1 MAVIIKS
8 VTPRSPAAKAGVKA
22 GETLHKINGHP
33 INDSLDY
40 GFYCYDRILELDLGT
55 RRVTV
60 KKKDDYDDIGLNFE
74 TYLMD
79 KKQSCHNKCIFCF
92 IDQLPE
98 GMRDTLYFKDDDSRL
113 SFLQGN
119 YITLTN
125 LKESDIERI
134 IRMKL
139 NVNISVHTTNP
150 ELRCSMLKNRFAGD
164 VLRYIDMMAEG
175 GITMNCQIVLCRG
188 INDGEELKKTLTD
201 LTALYPA
208 VKSIAVVPFGA
219 TKYRDN
225 LPQIKLH
232 DKATARETID
242 IINSFGEKMLGEYG
256 ERVVF
261 PADEF
266 YITAGLPI
274 PEGGY
279 YESYDQYENGV
290 GMWAYY
296 REGFIDGL
304 SDAEYSGGDRSVSIA
319 TGVLAAPLMEE
330 LSGMVTEKF
339 PQVKIK
345 VYTVQNRFFG
355 ETVTVSGLVTGGDL
369 IAQLE
374 PYKAELGEKLYIPKN
389 MLKAD
394 EDIFLDNITLSE
406 VSEKLGVPVIPASD
420 EGYDLI
426 EDILG

>member
-1 MAVIIKS
+1 MAVVIKS
-8 VTPRSPAAKAGVKA
+8 VTPRSPAAKAGIKA
-22 GETLHKINGHP
+22 GETLDKINGHP

-40 GFYCYDRILELDLGT
+40 GFYCYDRILELDLIT
-55 RRVTV
+55 RKVKV

-92 IDQLPE
+92 IDQLPD

-150 ELRCSMLKNRFAGD
+150 DLRCSMLKNRFAGQ
-164 VLRYIDMMAEG
+164 VLRYINMMAEG

-188 INDGEELKKTLTD
+188 VNDGDELKKTLTD
-201 LTALYPA
+201 LTSLYPA

-219 TKYRDN
+219 TKYREN
-225 LPQIKLH
+225 LPQIELH
-232 DKATARETID
+232 DEATARETID
-242 IINSFGEKMLGEYG
+242 IINGFGEKMLREFG

-266 YITAGLPI
+266 YITAGLPM
-274 PEGGY
+274 PEGEY

-330 LSGMVTEKF
+330 LSEMVSEKF
-339 PQVKIK
+339 PEVKIK
-345 VYTVQNRFFG
+345 VYTIKNNFFG

-369 IAQLE
+369 IEQLSPHKE
-374 PYKAELGEKLYIPKN
+374 QLGERLYIPNN

-394 EDIFLDNITLSE
+394 EDIFLDNITLEE
-406 VSEKLGVPVIPASD
+406 VSERLGVPVIPVSD
-420 EGYDLI
+420 EGYELI
-426 EDILG
+426 DDILS